1 MQASRPQP
9 AMLEG
14 LSRFLVEHEPHGEGF
29 DVAHPAGLGS
39 GRVSITCRGC
49 GALHEYAT
57 ATIEVERELTVEA
70 LPAQPAAE
78 QIPSATPGTARPV
91 TTEKRPPRQMRRSR
105 LVTAGLLA
113 LAVAALAFA
122 IVRLANDG
130 GSDSSTPLT
139 TVPANTVQPATPP
152 PAPEPPPKPPAANGT
167 GATVPVTTPAFAL
180 RAPRGWAQDTA
191 HGGLLLHPRNGRSVS
206 LQVFFQRRPGLSLSA
221 MTAQTAA
228 FLGSRGADSISPP
241 QRLRVRG
248 DPAFRITARTPNG
261 NITATGIRHGATRYL
276 LASRLSDGASGK
288 QRAEL
293 TAVEGSFR
301 PR

>member
-1 MQASRPQP
+1 
-9 AMLEG
+9 MLEG

-70 LPAQPAAE
+70 LPPRTPEAEPLPA
-78 QIPSATPGTARPV
+78 ATPGRGRPLR
-91 TTEKRPPRQMRRSR
+91 EDEPPRAGRRSP

-113 LAVAALAFA
+113 LGIGALAFA
-122 IVRLANDG
+122 VVRLATD
-130 GSDSSTPLT
+130 GSDS
-139 TVPANTVQPATPP
+139 PP
-152 PAPEPPPKPPAANGT
+152 PAATAPQTAAQQPALPPSPPPPAGAPAAPST
-167 GATVPVTTPAFAL
+167 AAVTTPAFAL

-228 FLGSRGADSISPP
+228 FLRSRGAASISAPE
-241 QRLRVRG
+241 RLQVRG
-248 DPAFRITARTPNG
+248 DPAFRITARAG
-261 NITATGIRHGATRYL
+261 DGALTATGIVHGPTRFL
-276 LASRLSDGASGK
+276 LLSRRRDGVSPAL
-288 QRAEL
+288 ACEL
-293 TAVEGSFR
+293 TATARSFR